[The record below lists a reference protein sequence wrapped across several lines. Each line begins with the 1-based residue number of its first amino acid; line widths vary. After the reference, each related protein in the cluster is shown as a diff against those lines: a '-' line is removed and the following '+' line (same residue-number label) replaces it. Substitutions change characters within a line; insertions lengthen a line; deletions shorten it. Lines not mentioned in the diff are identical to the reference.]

1 MLEHSRSMSNNQ
13 LRANS
18 SQAGGTLIVSTVSGL
33 AHKHPI
39 KFSLNIFGL
48 LLLFF
53 AAGFAPTQDQL
64 KAYQPPPSEQI
75 NTAFAY

>member
-1 MLEHSRSMSNNQ
+1 MSNNQ
-13 LRANS
+13 LRTNS
-18 SQAGGTLIVSTVSGL
+18 SQAGGALIVSTVSGL
-33 AHKHPI
+33 VHKHPI

-64 KAYQPPPSEQI
+64 KAYHPPPSEQI
-75 NTAFAY
+75 NTAFAC